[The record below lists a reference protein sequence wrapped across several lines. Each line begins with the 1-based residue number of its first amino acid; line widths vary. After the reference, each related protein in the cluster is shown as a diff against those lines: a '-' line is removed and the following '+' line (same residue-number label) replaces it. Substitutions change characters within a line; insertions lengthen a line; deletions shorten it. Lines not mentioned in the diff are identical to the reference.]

1 MINKEHIEEFIQQ
14 TSKLIPDDLS
24 RLKKEIENNL
34 RTTLSASLSK
44 MDLVTREEYDIQT
57 ALLQRTRAKL
67 DTLQKKL
74 IDIENQLS
82 GKESE

>member
-34 RTTLSASLSK
+34 RATLSASLSK

-74 IDIENQLS
+74 IDIENQLN
-82 GKESE
+82 GKEVE

>member
-1 MINKEHIEEFIQQ
+1 MIDAKKIEEMADKFSQSIPPGAKAFQQ
-14 TSKLIPDDLS
+14 D
-24 RLKKEIENNL
+24 IEKNFKQML
-34 RTTLSASLSK
+34 QSLLAK